1 MPPTETPMMRQ
12 YKALKR
18 KSGDAVLFF
27 RLGDFYEMFEKDAR
41 EVSALL
47 NLTLTKRN
55 GIPMCGI
62 PYHASQGYI
71 ARLLKLGKKIAVCEQ
86 ISLPEGGKGIAER
99 DIVETITPG
108 TVFDEDFLESKRNNY
123 LAALGVYRNALSF
136 SYMDCSTGEF
146 AATSFPADTGY
157 EDLGS
162 ELARLSP
169 REILVQESAF
179 EESSYLSRLLS
190 EYPSMLLNRFPDWN
204 FDINDSYQKLTKQF
218 NTVNL
223 KGFGIEE
230 GDPALYTVGVL
241 LDYIHESSKS
251 LLPHLGGITRYS
263 LEEFLTIDETTGKNL
278 EIIRNMQDGSARY
291 TLLETLDYTKT
302 AMGGR
307 KLRYWLTR
315 PLVDTIEIN
324 RRLDRVELFYRQQIL
339 LNSFRETLSSILD
352 LERLASRIATD
363 KAHAKDLLGIRNSL
377 DRFFELLGVQED
389 WRAEGLLPEL
399 EEDTR
404 RNLLELR
411 GLIDSAIHEDPSVLL
426 SEGRLI
432 KPGYSAELDAMR
444 ELKTNSK
451 SVLDEYLTEEKRKTG
466 IGNLRV
472 KYNKIIGHFLE
483 VSKGNLELVPE
494 HFIRRQSLVNSERY
508 TTEELGELE
517 VKLNNAVESIIDKER
532 ELFLEIRG
540 RIKSNIDDLLES
552 ASIIG
557 EIDCVASFAYA
568 ATAYGYTRPGIDASG
583 LLKIESGRHPVVEKH
598 LPPGDF
604 VPNGID
610 IDPSERNLIL
620 LTGPN
625 MAGKSTFL
633 RQTALI
639 VLMAQAGS
647 FVPAGEARI
656 GIVDRIFCRVGASDN
671 LARGES
677 TFLVEMN
684 ETANILRSA
693 TPNSL
698 IIMDEV
704 GRGTSTQ
711 DGLAIAQA
719 VCEYLLKSLGA
730 KTLFATHYHELTD
743 LEHPRMVNLSMDV
756 AERDGTIVFLKSV
769 VSGPSS
775 NSYGIHVAELA
786 GLPGDVI
793 SRAREVLAAH
803 LSASGARAD
812 GGKDHGSSSSG
823 PAAHPLGG
831 GQAELFEPGE
841 LVLREIESLSIDTL
855 TPLEALN
862 ALADWKRKLKR

>member
-1 MPPTETPMMRQ
+1 MMRQ

-71 ARLLKLGKKIAVCEQ
+71 ARLLRLGKKIAICEQ
-86 ISLPEGGKGIAER
+86 ITLPAGGKGIAER

-123 LAALGVYRNALSF
+123 LAALGIYRNTLSF

-146 AATSFPADTGY
+146 AATCFSEKTGY

-162 ELARLSP
+162 ELARLLP

-179 EESSYLSRLLS
+179 EESPYISRLIS
-190 EYPSMLLNRFPDWN
+190 EYPSMLPNRFPDWN
-204 FDINDSYQKLTKQF
+204 FDITDSYRKLTEQF
-218 NTVNL
+218 GTVNL
-223 KGFGIEE
+223 KGFGI
-230 GDPALYTVGVL
+230 GPDDPALYTVGVL
-241 LDYIHESSKS
+241 LDYIKESSKS
-251 LLPHLGGITRYS
+251 LLPHIRGIARYT
-263 LEEFLTIDETTGKNL
+263 LEEYLTVDETTQKNL
-278 EIIRNMQDGSARY
+278 EIVRNIQDGSGRY
-291 TLLETLDYTKT
+291 TLLETLDSTKT

-315 PLVDTIEIN
+315 PLVDAREIT
-324 RRLDRVELFYRQQIL
+324 RRLDRVELFYRQQML
-339 LNSFRETLSSILD
+339 LNSFREILGSVLD
-352 LERLASRIATD
+352 LERLASRLATD

-377 DRFFELLGVQED
+377 DRFFELLSLQGD
-389 WRAEGLLPEL
+389 WQAKELLSDIGGDTRKNL
-399 EEDTR
+399 EEVK
-404 RNLLELR
+404 

-426 SEGRLI
+426 SEGKLI
-432 KPGYSAELDAMR
+432 KEGYSAELDGLR
-444 ELKTNSK
+444 ELKSNSK
-451 SVLDEYLTEEKRKTG
+451 KVLDDYLSEEKKKTG
-466 IGNLRV
+466 INNLKV

-483 VSKGNLELVPE
+483 VSKANTELVPE
-494 HFIRRQSLVNSERY
+494 YFIRRQSLVNSERY

-517 VKLNNAVESIIDKER
+517 VKLNNAVESIVDKER
-532 ELFLEIRG
+532 EIFLDIRG
-540 RIKSNIDDLLES
+540 RIKKRIDDLLES
-552 ASIIG
+552 ASIIA
-557 EIDCVASFAYA
+557 EIDCLASFAYS
-568 ATAYGYTRPGIDASG
+568 ATAYGYTRPRIDDSDR
-583 LLKIESGRHPVVEKH
+583 LRIEAGRHPVVEKH

-604 VPNGID
+604 VPNGLD
-610 IDPSERNLIL
+610 IDPRKQNLVL

-625 MAGKSTFL
+625 MAGKSTYL

-684 ETANILRSA
+684 ETANILRAA
-693 TPNSL
+693 TPDSL

-711 DGLAIAQA
+711 DGLSIAQA
-719 VCEYLLKSLGA
+719 VCEHILEVLGTKA
-730 KTLFATHYHELTD
+730 LFATHYHELTD
-743 LEHPRMVNLSMDV
+743 LDHPKLVNISMDV

-769 VSGPSS
+769 VPGPSS

-786 GLPGDVI
+786 GLPAEVI
-793 SRAREVLAAH
+793 TRAQILLRAQLNDSGLPLKNSPATASTKDAGKSR
-803 LSASGARAD
+803 LSGENSGQ
-812 GGKDHGSSSSG
+812 S
-823 PAAHPLGG
+823 
-831 GQAELFEPGE
+831 ELFDPGE
-841 LVLREIESLSIDTL
+841 LVIREIESLSLDTM

-862 ALADWKRKLKR
+862 TIAAWKRKLDG

>member
-71 ARLLKLGKKIAVCEQ
+71 ARLLKLGKKIAICEQ
-86 ISLPEGGKGIAER
+86 ITLPAGGKGIAER

-108 TVFDEDFLESKRNNY
+108 TVFDEDFLESKRNNF

-146 AATSFPADTGY
+146 AATSFSLETGY

-179 EESSYLSRLLS
+179 EESPYLSRLLS
-190 EYPSMLLNRFPDWN
+190 EYPSLLLNRFPDWN
-204 FDINDSYQKLTKQF
+204 FDISDSYRKLTEQF
-218 NTVNL
+218 GTVNL

-230 GDPALYTVGVL
+230 DDPALYTVGVL
-241 LDYIHESSKS
+241 LDYIKESSKS
-251 LLPHLGGITRYS
+251 LLPHLRGIVRYS
-263 LEEFLTIDETTGKNL
+263 LQEYLTLDETTQRNL
-278 EIIRNMQDGSARY
+278 EIIRNMQDGSGRY
-291 TLLETLDYTKT
+291 TLLETLDFTKT

-315 PLVDTIEIN
+315 PLVNTDEIN
-324 RRLDRVELFYRQQIL
+324 RRLDRVEMFYRQQML

-352 LERLASRIATD
+352 LERLASRLATD

-377 DRFFELLGVQED
+377 DRFFELLGVEED
-389 WRAEGLLPEL
+389 WHAEDLLPKLEDDTRKNL
-399 EEDTR
+399 EEVK
-404 RNLLELR
+404 

-432 KPGYSAELDAMR
+432 KAGYSADLDEMR

-451 SVLDEYLTEEKRKTG
+451 RVLDDYLAEEKRKTG
-466 IGNLRV
+466 ITNLRV

-532 ELFLEIRG
+532 EIFLEIRG

-557 EIDCVASFAYA
+557 ETDCAASFAYA
-568 ATAYGYTRPGIDASG
+568 ATAYGYTRPEIDASG

-598 LPPGDF
+598 LPPGNF
-604 VPNGID
+604 VPNGIA

-625 MAGKSTFL
+625 MAGKSTYL

-684 ETANILRSA
+684 ETANIQ
-693 TPNSL
+693 
-698 IIMDEV
+698 I
-704 GRGTSTQ
+704 GR
-711 DGLAIAQA
+711 A
-719 VCEYLLKSLGA
+719 
-730 KTLFATHYHELTD
+730 
-743 LEHPRMVNLSMDV
+743 
-756 AERDGTIVFLKSV
+756 
-769 VSGPSS
+769 
-775 NSYGIHVAELA
+775 HV
-786 GLPGDVI
+786 
-793 SRAREVLAAH
+793 
-803 LSASGARAD
+803 
-812 GGKDHGSSSSG
+812 
-823 PAAHPLGG
+823 
-831 GQAELFEPGE
+831 
-841 LVLREIESLSIDTL
+841 
-855 TPLEALN
+855 
-862 ALADWKRKLKR
+862 